1 MAKNAQAEMVMIG
14 LQDEGG
20 MVDEESGNEV
30 PNGALKEEVRD
41 DQPAMLSPGE
51 FVIPAYAVR
60 YIGVERLVGIL
71 REAKQGMEQ
80 LDDIGLTGEPNSDD
94 AGLETAVLPSEMQA
108 EGGMPML
115 AEGGVAGNVFRKPLP
130 TQAKQTTFPTPA
142 AAAVAP
148 SPVVQAA
155 SASPVR
161 PQTNISYPQ
170 YVYSPEGGAGGGYG
184 VEEYVGPDGQ
194 SIYVTTIGGKPLSKI
209 PEDFVT
215 RAKYTKQNKEKKDVP
230 PTALKRKKEFFVDP
244 GTIEAPEDT
253 SDPFGITAA
262 ANFASLAAWAMGKG
276 TMPTSLIGI
285 VGAISKN
292 FARAYVINKSGKY
305 FGKSKEE
312 VAKLTE
318 EEIQAL
324 VDRTVKYKVYVADK
338 VKSGELTSRS
348 NVPDNSEANAKVGAQ
363 AIDQAIEDAE
373 GNEAAPAV
381 TEVSSAVAGQQGITI
396 DRGNQG
402 PGTPGGAQGVTP
414 TPAGADAEAAA
425 EAAAIATATEG
436 FNFNFSG
443 PSAGAI
449 GSTGQTSTNAAAL
462 GGIGA
467 AAAAA
472 AAQEQSITANALG
485 SRSTAQN
492 LDVTADTSLGGR
504 PDSINAGG
512 VSASADP
519 TNPGAS
525 AGPPGMTA
533 EDVAPPQSSTLLS
546 RPGDV
551 VDPPSF
557 NDPSVPSFEAP
568 SVPGD
573 DGVGYGGAPSGS
585 GGFGGFDTTVNK
597 GGLISMANG
606 GMITVGDKTYKPEDF
621 GFANKGAFVTKKK
634 TRKRKK
640 GKGLASSK

>member
-155 SASPVR
+155 SSSPVR

-230 PTALKRKKEFFVDP
+230 PTALKRKKEELPDP
-244 GTIEAPEDT
+244 GTFEAPEAGDP
-253 SDPFGITAA
+253 DPFGMVAAANYEALATWAHGDDDTVPLSLIGLVGFIGKNIARENTTRWASKYLGKTGRPTDLDKKTKDMTKKEKKELVERAIKTRKYAAKAVSEGQLTGRPNQASNDSKNAATIALAIDAQTTAEGKEATAREGAGQYNITVDKSGGTVLPPTTYNAEAARAARTANLLDSPTEGNTTGGTTTTATAA
-262 ANFASLAAWAMGKG
+262 A
-276 TMPTSLIGI
+276 
-285 VGAISKN
+285 
-292 FARAYVINKSGKY
+292 
-305 FGKSKEE
+305 
-312 VAKLTE
+312 
-318 EEIQAL
+318 L
-324 VDRTVKYKVYVADK
+324 VD
-338 VKSGELTSRS
+338 
-348 NVPDNSEANAKVGAQ
+348 
-363 AIDQAIEDAE
+363 I
-373 GNEAAPAV
+373 AA
-381 TEVSSAVAGQQGITI
+381 AVAGI
-396 DRGNQG
+396 NQN
-402 PGTPGGAQGVTP
+402 VTANTSAP
-414 TPAGADAEAAA
+414 TAP
-425 EAAAIATATEG
+425 T
-436 FNFNFSG
+436 NVSYPG
-443 PSAGAI
+443 PS
-449 GSTGQTSTNAAAL
+449 
-462 GGIGA
+462 
-467 AAAAA
+467 
-472 AAQEQSITANALG
+472 LG
-485 SRSTAQN
+485 SRSTAEN
-492 LDVTADTSLGGR
+492 IDVTANTSLGGR
-504 PDSINAGG
+504 PDSVNAGG

-546 RPGDV
+546 SPGDV
-551 VDPPSF
+551 VSPG
-557 NDPSVPSFEAP
+557 FEAP
-568 SVPGD
+568 SVEAPSYDFGSIPANSFEAEAA
-573 DGVGYGGAPSGS
+573 GTAFAEYGGTLA
-585 GGFGGFDTTVNK
+585 K
-597 GGLISMANG
+597 GGLIK
-606 GMITVGDKTYKPEDF
+606 VGDKTYGPEDF
-621 GFANKGAFVTKKK
+621 GFANTGAFVTKKK